1 MMNTSI
7 PRDSNSVN
15 TVNITLIAP
24 LSGPLV
30 PIERV
35 PDPVFAQKM
44 VGDGISIDPLDQ
56 CLRAP
61 CNGEITQLHPA
72 GHAVT
77 VTTPQGIEVLMHIG
91 LDTVGLKGTGF
102 TARVQPGDAVQT
114 GDALIDF
121 DADYIATHA
130 KSLLTQIVIANSE
143 RVATFAPRSGQ
154 VSAGRDVILDLT
166 LTGGSVEETTDMV
179 KAITSEAIVI
189 PNPTGLHARPAAV
202 LANLAKKFKADVRIQ
217 KGDQQAN
224 AKSVVAI
231 MGLEIGHG
239 DKVTLIAKGDDADAA
254 VETLTPLLWE
264 GLGDEGCTP
273 APAPAS
279 FEVSVNSA
287 PAPRPRSEDPNLLI
301 GVAASPGLAV
311 GEVFQVRHTE
321 IQITETAEGDP
332 QRERD
337 RLDQAIDQAR
347 IQLEALQ
354 ARLHGERAADKAAIF
369 AAHQELLDDPDL
381 LDIAYSALAKGK
393 SAEFAWQRAFTTH
406 ADRLASLRN
415 ELLAARANDLR
426 DVGRRVLTL
435 LTGAEPERQEPPANA
450 ILVAEELTPSDTASM
465 DRTRV
470 RGFCTTLGGATS
482 HVAIL
487 ARSLDIPAVA
497 GIEPRA
503 LELPNGTPVILDGG
517 KGTLR
522 LNPTPEDITRIR
534 ETQERLAVR
543 RQAEMT
549 VAHEPAITL
558 DGHRMEV
565 VGNIGGLAEAE
576 QVPGLG
582 GEGVGLLRSEFLFLE
597 RSTAPSEDEQFETY
611 KSIAE
616 ALGPD
621 RPLIIRTLDVGG
633 DKPLIYLPIPK
644 EENPFLGERGLRI
657 GLDRPEI
664 LRTQLRAI
672 LRAAA
677 FGKVRVM
684 FPMVGLLSELRDAKA
699 MLEEE
704 QQRLGV
710 KPIETGIMVE
720 IPAAAI
726 MAAQFAREADFFSI
740 GTNDLTQ
747 YTLAMDRGHPKLA
760 PKVDGLNPSV
770 LRLIAWT
777 VEAAHAQGKWVGVCG
792 GIASDPQAV
801 PLLIGLGVDELSVS
815 LPTIPSIKAQIRTLW
830 RHECQDLARRALTL
844 ETAAEV
850 RAYCPDP
857 FAATV

>member
-1 MMNTSI
+1 MNPSSASPKLVLT
-7 PRDSNSVN
+7 
-15 TVNITLIAP
+15 AP
-24 LSGPLV
+24 LSGPLL

-56 CLRAP
+56 CLLAP
-61 CNGEITQLHPA
+61 CAGQIVQLHPA

-77 VTTPQGIEVLMHIG
+77 IATPQGIEVLMHIG
-91 LDTVGLKGTGF
+91 LDTVGLKGAGF
-102 TARVQPGDAVQT
+102 TPKVKVGDTVQT
-114 GDALIDF
+114 GEALIEF

-130 KSLLTQIVIANSE
+130 KSLLTQIIITNSE
-143 RVATFAPRSGQ
+143 RVAVFTPHSGS
-154 VSAGRDVILDLT
+154 VIAGQDVILELT
-166 LTGGSVEETTDMV
+166 LIDGQTAAAATDSVKTV
-179 KAITSEAIVI
+179 TSEAILI

-202 LANLAKKFKADVRIQ
+202 LANLAKKFKAEIRLQ
-217 KGDQQAN
+217 KGDDQAN

-231 MGLEIGHG
+231 MGLEVGCS
-239 DKVTLIAKGDDADAA
+239 DKVVLIAKGEDADAA
-254 VETLTPLLWE
+254 ISTLTPLLWE
-264 GLGDEGCTP
+264 GLGDEGYAP

-279 FEVSVNSA
+279 FVTAASAA
-287 PAPRPRSEDPNLLI
+287 PAPKPRSDDPNLVI

-321 IQITETAEGDP
+321 LQVTEAAEGDP
-332 QRERD
+332 QQERA
-337 RLDQAIDQAR
+337 RLEEAVGQAR
-347 IQLEALQ
+347 SQLEALQ

-393 SAEFAWQRAFTTH
+393 SAAFAWQRAFSTH

-435 LTGAEPERQEPPANA
+435 LTGAEPERQEPSINA
-450 ILVAEELTPSDTASM
+450 ILVAEELTPSDTASL
-465 DRTRV
+465 DRNRV

-522 LNPTPEDITRIR
+522 LNPSPEEIARIR
-534 ETQERLAVR
+534 QTQDQWADR
-543 RQAEMT
+543 RQIDLAA
-549 VAHEPAITL
+549 AHQPAITL
-558 DGHRMEV
+558 DGQRVEV
-565 VGNIGGLAEAE
+565 VGNIGGLADAE
-576 QVPGLG
+576 QIPALG
-582 GEGVGLLRSEFLFLE
+582 GEGVGLLRSEFLFME
-597 RSTAPSEDEQFETY
+597 RNTAPSEDEQFEAY
-611 KSIAE
+611 KAIAE
-616 ALGPD
+616 ALGPE

-633 DKPLIYLPIPK
+633 DKPLSYLPIPK
-644 EENPFLGERGLRI
+644 EDNPFLGERGLRV
-657 GLDRPEI
+657 GLDRPEM

-677 FGKVRVM
+677 FGKVLIM

-704 QQRLGV
+704 RQQLNV
-710 KPIETGIMVE
+710 APIPIGIMVE
-720 IPAAAI
+720 IPVAAV

-760 PKVDGLNPSV
+760 PKVDGLNPGV

-777 VEAAHAQGKWVGVCG
+777 VQAAHAEGKWVGVCG

-801 PLLIGLGVDELSVS
+801 PLLIGMGVDELSAS
-815 LPTIPSIKAQIRTLW
+815 LPTIPGIKAQIRNL
-830 RHECQDLARRALTL
+830 RLSECQALAQRALTL
-844 ETAAEV
+844 ETGAEV
-850 RAYCPDP
+850 RALCPDP
-857 FAATV
+857 FTESAEPARS